1 MMTRLRRSIRRCCF
15 ILLCFFAFFVNA
27 IWAED
32 LGVIGT
38 VYPIAETDFIQQIQ
52 KTIQQKTINGDLA
65 RWRSEQVEA
74 FQAAM
79 DRPTPVE
86 GLSSAL
92 RTRTW
97 LWDPSIILPTD
108 VRDANGH
115 LLLAAGS
122 HFNPL
127 TQIHTFTPL
136 LFFDGDNPDQ
146 VAWAVSLNQQLH
158 GQDHLILING
168 SLRKT
173 ASAFPNHPLY
183 FDQNGRL
190 VQRLGIT
197 HIPATVSRAGQRL
210 AITEVA
216 L

>member
-1 MMTRLRRSIRRCCF
+1 MRIIKSWGT
-15 ILLCFFAFFVNA
+15 ILPFLLLSSTVFAD
-27 IWAED
+27 D
-32 LGVIGT
+32 LGVIGP
-38 VYPIAETDFIQQIQ
+38 VYPIAETDFIQQVQAIL
-52 KTIQQKTINGDLA
+52 QQKAASGDLA
-65 RWRSEQVEA
+65 RWRTKQVEA
-74 FQAAM
+74 LQAAA
-79 DRPTPVE
+79 DRPAPVQ
-86 GLSSAL
+86 GLSPTL
-92 RTRTW
+92 HTRSW
-97 LWDPSIILPTD
+97 LWDPSIVIPTD
-108 VRDANGH
+108 MRDANGH

-158 GQDHLILING
+158 GRDHLILING

-173 ASAFPNHPLY
+173 ASFFPNSHLY
-183 FDQNGRL
+183 FDQGGRL

-197 HIPATVSRAGQRL
+197 HIPATVSQARQRL